1 MKILAVPVLAL
12 ALLAALGLAAD
23 TAAQPP
29 RPTQPPPPAPRPEQ
43 PPPPQPPP
51 PPPPPPPPAEPDTS
65 PGAPL
70 VPLDVQIVI
79 SRYQGDKQVS
89 RLPYSLAVTANSRNE
104 SNLNMGNEV
113 PIPMTTFTPM
123 PPPKPTPGGAAPEM
137 PRPLTSMSYRSVGT
151 AISCRASSR
160 EGGKYELMISVDDTS
175 VLTSDQAAKPDTL
188 AASMPVFRSFKARN
202 TLLLADGQTRQYT
215 AAADRVSGETVRV
228 EVTLKVVK

>member
-1 MKILAVPVLAL
+1 VKTLAVPVSAL
-12 ALLAALGLAAD
+12 VLLAALGLAAE
-23 TAAQPP
+23 TAAQAP
-29 RPTQPPPPAPRPEQ
+29 RPAQPPQPVPRPEQ
-43 PPPPQPPP
+43 PPTPLPTPPP
-51 PPPPPPPPAEPDTS
+51 SPPPPAEPDTS

-70 VPLDVQIVI
+70 VPLDVQVVI
-79 SRYQGDKQVS
+79 SRYQGDKQIS

-123 PPPKPTPGGAAPEM
+123 PPPKPPQGGAAPEM
-137 PRPLTSMSYRSVGT
+137 PRPMTSMSYRSVGT

-160 EGGKYELMISVDDTS
+160 EGGQYELMISVDDTS
-175 VLTSDQAAKPDTL
+175 VLTSDQAARPDTL

-202 TLLLADGQTRQYT
+202 TLLLSDGQTRQYT
-215 AAADRVSGETVRV
+215 AAADRVSGEVVRV